1 MDGSGKTVGG
11 AVTDSDGISLVFEFG
26 DGADGAE
33 DFFSHDLH
41 VFADVGED
49 GRLDEVALLSVAL
62 ATDFDLG
69 AFLLAFLDVPDEI
82 ISSRSA

>member
-11 AVTDSDGISLVFEFG
+11 AVTDSDGISLVFELG

-69 AFLLAFLDVPDEI
+69 AFLLALLDVSDEI
-82 ISSRSA
+82 ISSRST